1 MKIISVEEARELE
14 RRITEEFNIPS
25 LFLMENAGSFVYYF
39 LKDRLRDLKNK
50 KIVLLCGP
58 GNNGGDALVLAR
70 YLYINGN
77 IPTIL
82 TYGWE
87 KGVSPLCQIQYELLR
102 ETEVRF
108 LSLEKDWEVIKFS
121 DLIIDGIFG
130 IGLKRPLDKDL
141 KGIIRE
147 INNSKKLIISIDVP
161 TGIDA
166 DSGDILGESIKANIT
181 ITMFLAKIG
190 FFNSKAIDYIGELVI
205 NPLGFPI
212 SFLEKFV
219 PSNIFLV
226 EGKDVAKYI
235 PKFPL
240 GVHKGNKGKVLII
253 GGSIQYTGA
262 PILSARASLRTSAG
276 MVYLALPESIS
287 NIHRAEN
294 PEIIFIPLKDKEGY
308 ISFENVSY
316 VLEIVEKLRINV
328 VGLGPG
334 IGLFEDTQK
343 FVQELVLKL
352 DKPLVID
359 ADGLS
364 AIKPVLSLVN
374 KGNIILTPHMGEM
387 ARLLDLS
394 IEDVQ
399 KNRIE
404 ISKEFSKKFNINL
417 ILKGP
422 YSLNVFPDK
431 NIYVN
436 PFASPLL
443 ATAGSGDVLTGIV
456 VSLLAQ
462 GLNIKEA
469 CILGNYIHSLS
480 ALIFKERYGERGLI
494 AGEIIE
500 NIPLAFEKVIN
511 LQDNV

>member
-1 MKIISVEEARELE
+1 MKIISVEETRVLE
-14 RRITEEFNIPS
+14 KRITEKFNIPS

-39 LKDRLRDLKNK
+39 LKDRFRDLKDR
-50 KIVLLCGP
+50 KILVLCGL

-87 KGVSPLCQIQYELLR
+87 KGISPLCQIQYELLKG
-102 ETEVRF
+102 TEVKF
-108 LSLEKDWEVIKFS
+108 LSLEKDWEIIRFF
-121 DLIIDGIFG
+121 DLIIDGILG
-130 IGLKRPLDKDL
+130 IGLKRPLDENL
-141 KGIIRE
+141 KEIIRE
-147 INNSKKLIISIDVP
+147 VNNSKRLIVSIDVP

-166 DSGDILGESIKANIT
+166 DSGDILGESIKADIT
-181 ITMFLAKIG
+181 ITMFLPKIG
-190 FFNSKAIDYIGELVI
+190 FFNSKAIDYIGELIV
-205 NPLGFPI
+205 NPLGFSI
-212 SFLEKFV
+212 SFLEKFI

-226 EGKDVAKYI
+226 EEKDVAKYI
-235 PKFPL
+235 PKFSL
-240 GVHKGNKGKVLII
+240 GVHKGSKGKVLII

-308 ISFENVSY
+308 ISSENVSY
-316 VLEIVEKLRINV
+316 VLEIIEKLRIDAI
-328 VGLGPG
+328 GLGPG
-334 IGLFEDTQK
+334 IGLYEDTQK
-343 FVQELVLKL
+343 FVQELILKL

-364 AIKPVLSLVN
+364 AIKSVLSLVN
-374 KGNIILTPHMGEM
+374 KGNIILTPHIGEM
-387 ARLLDLS
+387 ARLLDVP
-394 IEDVQ
+394 IEEIQ

-422 YSLNVFPDK
+422 YSLNVFPNE
-431 NIYVN
+431 NIYIN

-443 ATAGSGDVLTGIV
+443 ATAGSGDVLTGII

-462 GLNIKEA
+462 GLDIKEA

-480 ALIFKERYGERGLI
+480 ALIFKEKYGERGLI
-494 AGEIIE
+494 AGDIIE
-500 NIPLAFEKVIN
+500 NIPLAFERIAKR
-511 LQDNV
+511 D